1 MYLDFKY
8 INWHFINFLNSPND
22 SWFERVHPLHEPK
35 DPSYHDATTKPLLT
49 TSQVNKAA
57 PPISKPQTSK
67 AKKNYNSKK
76 SLGIKSI
83 RTRRGEHEKANNRNS
98 SGKGLKNE
106 QSHKPD
112 QQACLKDEKNAEDG
126 RKTPD
131 EITHDKLCN
140 FTPPWTNSPEA
151 LNKSGV
157 L

>member
-1 MYLDFKY
+1 M
-8 INWHFINFLNSPND
+8 
-22 SWFERVHPLHEPK
+22 WFERVHPLHEPK
-35 DPSYHDATTKPLLT
+35 DPSYHDATAKPLLT
-49 TSQVNKAA
+49 TSQDNKAA

-83 RTRRGEHEKANNRNS
+83 RTRRGQHEKANNRNS

-112 QQACLKDEKNAEDG
+112 QQVCLKDEKKAVDGFSSEDG
-126 RKTPD
+126 RETPD
-131 EITHDKLCN
+131 EIKHDKLYN

-151 LNKSGV
+151 LNKSGT
-157 L
+157 LCGMWHHSIQEWWMI